1 MLYLIGMSLCCLISW
16 KHIMVCDSRP
26 LQWLTLFCKHEN
38 ESCHMSYLGVAIS
51 GGIMKRREALV
62 ALRISVG
69 PGLNQSL
76 GNIVAAS
83 YTGLVKRCPAWN
95 IKRAQSIIMWRDI
108 FFFCFFV
115 AETASQLVSV
125 KLLHSCSVWNC
136 FTVVQWIYHSNSSS
150 FASNPRHP
158 ACNTS
163 VSY

>member
-108 FFFCFFV
+108 FFFLFFCSWNCFTV
-115 AETASQLVSV
+115 GQCETAAQLFSV
-125 KLLHSCSVWNC
+125 KLLHSCSVDIS
-136 FTVVQWIYHSNSSS
+136 QQ
-150 FASNPRHP
+150 
-158 ACNTS
+158 
-163 VSY
+163 